1 MRYLTALTLTLAV
14 LLLAPAFA
22 DKAWDVANRTFRAD
36 FPGKTTVEHSGPGVV
51 KYYSH
56 DKTDASLYG
65 VAVFSGAQKRHLA
78 DLKRY
83 LVKQGIKAL
92 EDVSHRDVHI
102 GKVKGI
108 EFQGIDRNGRPMTV
122 RLFVDKE
129 NSFVVAASGFDMA
142 RNRNFVESFRIVG
155 QK

>member
-1 MRYLTALTLTLAV
+1 MRYIKALTLALTV
-14 LLLAPAFA
+14 LLLLPAFA
-22 DKAWDVANRTFRAD
+22 DKAYVVAGRTFRVD
-36 FPGKTTVEHSGPGVV
+36 FPGKVTMEHSSAGIV

-56 DKTDASLYG
+56 DKSDNSLFG
-65 VAVFSGAQKRHLA
+65 VAVFTEAQRRHMA

-83 LVKQGIKAL
+83 LVRQGIKAL
-92 EDVSHRDVHI
+92 DDVTHRDVHI

-108 EFQGIDRNGRPMTV
+108 EFQGIDRNGTPMTI
-122 RLFVDKE
+122 RLFVDKQH
-129 NSFVVAASGFDMA
+129 SYVIAASGFDLA